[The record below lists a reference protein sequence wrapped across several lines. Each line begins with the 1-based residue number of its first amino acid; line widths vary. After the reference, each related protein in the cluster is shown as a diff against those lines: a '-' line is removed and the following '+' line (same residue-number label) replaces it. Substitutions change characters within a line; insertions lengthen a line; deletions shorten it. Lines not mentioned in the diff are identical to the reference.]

1 MHMTINVKTGRIYLP
16 REAVE
21 FLRTDRIE
29 ITSEDNQFTINE
41 RTGAYKD
48 DGIKISKDNAIY
60 DSRVAKW
67 IAGQYD
73 INEDTIRFEIG
84 AMVIEDGIP
93 VVYVKTGLPC
103 TNRDD

>member
-1 MHMTINVKTGRIYLP
+1 MRMTINVKTGRIYLP
-16 REAVE
+16 KEAVD
-21 FLRTDRIE
+21 FLGTDRVE
-29 ITSEDNQFTINE
+29 ITSEDNQFTINR
-41 RTGAYKD
+41 RTGDID
-48 DGIKISKDNAIY
+48 DGIRIAKDNAIY

-73 INEDTIRFEIG
+73 IKEDTIRFEIG

>member
-1 MHMTINVKTGRIYLP
+1 MRMTINVKTGRIYLP
-16 REAVE
+16 KEAVD
-21 FLRTDRIE
+21 FLGTDRVE
-29 ITSEDNQFTINE
+29 ITSEDNQFTINR
-41 RTGAYKD
+41 RTGDID

-60 DSRVAKW
+60 DGRVAKW

-73 INEDTIRFEIG
+73 IKEDTFRFEIG

-93 VVYVKTGLPC
+93 VVYVKTDLPC